1 MDTIYTKKLFKQ
13 GNDDF
18 KCDLC
23 HGLGPNPLSFNS
35 IMREMNC
42 DEEVEKNLAMKY
54 LDFDDCE
61 HKVCFKCI
69 EHKSDNHGIS
79 LPEIECQSCE
89 SEERYKIEQENK
101 LNYYCHCPESV
112 YSQMKEKYISDS
124 KPKKPLTEMDIF
136 AMNMNIMRIFGLG
149 LGSGLPLP
157 TDTCDKCNK
166 DKYLYIGIDD
176 NMNKLYPERD
186 WENIDFKNQTNNP

>member
-1 MDTIYTKKLFKQ
+1 MDTIYTKKQFKQ

-18 KCDLC
+18 KCDVC

-54 LDFDDCE
+54 LDFDECD
-61 HKVCFKCI
+61 HKICFKCI
-69 EHKSDNHGIS
+69 EHKSDNHRIQLS
-79 LPEIECQSCE
+79 EIECQCCE
-89 SEERYKIEQENK
+89 SKERYKKELENK

-124 KPKKPLTEMDIF
+124 KPKKPLTEMAIF
-136 AMNMNIMRIFGLG
+136 AMNMNIMRILG
-149 LGSGLPLP
+149 LVSGLPIP
-157 TDTCDKCNK
+157 TDTCEKCNK

-186 WENIDFKNQTNNP
+186 WNNIDFTNQTNNS